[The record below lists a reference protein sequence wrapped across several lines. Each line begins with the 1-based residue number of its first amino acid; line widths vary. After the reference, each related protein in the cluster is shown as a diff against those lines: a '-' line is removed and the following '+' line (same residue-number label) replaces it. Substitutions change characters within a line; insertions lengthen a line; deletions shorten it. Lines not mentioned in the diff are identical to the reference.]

1 MVKLLTKAVFSDW
14 RTCKHQIGTTLIYW
28 IFRNCFAGHLQGRNP
43 QQWTPWNIYFRY
55 FVPHC
60 RLNSIDCRHNWQLR
74 RRIMGTCLELDP
86 AVVLQAEVNGKP
98 EFDVPKHLRFVLY
111 LQGTI
116 IYKFSLGVS
125 IGYNFTDST
134 YGWNGFM
141 DGFTGMDSKSKS
153 HTMEEAILI
162 CIIYECL

>member
-1 MVKLLTKAVFSDW
+1 M
-14 RTCKHQIGTTLIYW
+14 
-28 IFRNCFAGHLQGRNP
+28 
-43 QQWTPWNIYFRY
+43 
-55 FVPHC
+55 PHC

-98 EFDVPKHLRFVLY
+98 EFDVPKHLRYVVKLKE
-111 LQGTI
+111 TI
-116 IYKFSLGVS
+116 IYKLSLGVS

-141 DGFTGMDSKSKS
+141 DGFTGLKAS
-153 HTMEEAILI
+153 ILI
-162 CIIYECL
+162 KTKNAFSILSSFH

>member
-1 MVKLLTKAVFSDW
+1 M
-14 RTCKHQIGTTLIYW
+14 
-28 IFRNCFAGHLQGRNP
+28 
-43 QQWTPWNIYFRY
+43 
-55 FVPHC
+55 PHC

-98 EFDVPKHLRFVLY
+98 EFDVPKHLRYAYVVRTYVVKLKE
-111 LQGTI
+111 TI
-116 IYKFSLGVS
+116 IYKLSLGVS

-141 DGFTGMDSKSKS
+141 DGFTGLKAS
-153 HTMEEAILI
+153 ILI
-162 CIIYECL
+162 KTKNTFSILSSFH

>member
-1 MVKLLTKAVFSDW
+1 
-14 RTCKHQIGTTLIYW
+14 
-28 IFRNCFAGHLQGRNP
+28 
-43 QQWTPWNIYFRY
+43 
-55 FVPHC
+55 
-60 RLNSIDCRHNWQLR
+60 
-74 RRIMGTCLELDP
+74 MGTCLELDP

-98 EFDVPKHLRFVLY
+98 EFDVPKHLRFVVN
-111 LQGTI
+111 LQGPI

-141 DGFTGMDSKSKS
+141 DGFTGIDSKSKS